1 MLIIAGDRVGKEGR
15 LSVGCVAAIFDEAQ
29 RRLLLTRR
37 TDNARW
43 CLPGGRMESGECAA
57 ECCAREVF
65 EETGLE
71 VRVGRLIG
79 IYTSPNW
86 LVAYADGNRYQVV
99 SFCFEAR
106 LVGGELRLS
115 DETLEYGYF
124 SWQEIQQLDIIENHR
139 ERIADAFAG
148 NPTTFVR

>member
-124 SWQEIQQLDIIENHR
+124 SWQEIQQLDFIENHR